1 MNFDLNDFRLILNIA
16 ETKNLTRAA
25 ERSFIST
32 PAASHR
38 IKQLEQ
44 QLGLKVLQRSTQGVE
59 LTEVGLIY
67 LNYARKIAQDLECL
81 RGDLAQ
87 FNQHIQGTLS
97 LVANTTA
104 ITEYI
109 PSALSEYL
117 VTHPHVDVNLQE
129 MLSEDIV
136 ERVCERRADLGII
149 SGNIDTKNLKTKD
162 LISSE
167 LVVIAPKNHPIL
179 NRDSVKFA
187 TATTYPVV
195 TLREGSAIQL
205 FLNKLAQDLGQ
216 KLNVRVQ
223 VSSYDSVCQ
232 IVATGAGI
240 SIIPYAAFKRLQDIH
255 PSLAYRK
262 IDEAWAERSFKIC
275 ALDFNTISQFAQD
288 FIECLTE
295 HLNQV

>member
-1 MNFDLNDFRLILNIA
+1 MNFDFNDFRLILNIA

-44 QLGLKVLQRSTQGVE
+44 QLGLKVLRRSTQGVE
-59 LTEVGLIY
+59 LTEIGLIY
-67 LNYARKIAQDLECL
+67 LKYARVIAQELECL

-97 LVANTTA
+97 IVANTTA

-109 PSALSEYL
+109 PPALSEYL

-136 ERVCERRADLGII
+136 EHIIERRADLGII
-149 SGNIDTKNLKTKD
+149 SGNIDTKHLKTQD

-167 LVVIAPKNHPIL
+167 LVLIAPKNHPIL
-179 NRDSVKFA
+179 VHDTVKFC
-187 TATTYPVV
+187 TATHYPVV
-195 TLREGSAIQL
+195 TLREGSAIQV
-205 FLNKLAQDLGQ
+205 FLNKLAHELGHR
-216 KLNVRVQ
+216 LTVRVQ
-223 VSSYDSVCQ
+223 VSSYDSICQ
-232 IVATGAGI
+232 MVATGAGI
-240 SIIPYAAFKRLQDIH
+240 SIIPYAAFKRLQHIH

-262 IDEAWAERSFKIC
+262 IDENWAERSFKIC
-275 ALDFNTISQFAQD
+275 AFDFNTISQFAQD
-288 FIECLTE
+288 FIKCLTE
-295 HLNQV
+295 HLSHA